1 MSNEIEAR
9 ECQTCRSIGLVLAAM
24 IVGLISYYVE
34 KTYPIWVA
42 VVAFLVLLA
51 VSMWLVNKFC
61 GTADQAEGAP
71 AKAEPA
77 RKVEPTLAEPVLTTP
92 KPVAAE
98 PEAVEPEVVAV
109 VEPVVEVIEATPEVT
124 IEDGDFDKDG
134 VVEGDDEGERPEMLA
149 TAREGKADDLKKIK
163 GVGPKLEKTLNS
175 LGFYHFDQLASWS
188 ADEIAWVDANLEG
201 FKGRVTRDGWV
212 KQAKTLAGGGN
223 TAFSKK
229 VDKGD
234 VY

>member
-1 MSNEIEAR
+1 MNYETEAK

-34 KTYPIWVA
+34 KSYPVWGA

-51 VSMWLVNKFC
+51 VGMWLVNKFC
-61 GTADQAEGAP
+61 GTVDLIEDAP
-71 AKAEPA
+71 AKA
-77 RKVEPTLAEPVLTTP
+77 KVEPTIAEPVLTTP
-92 KPVAAE
+92 KAVVEKPEIIEPVAE
-98 PEAVEPEVVAV
+98 PEIAETVAPTPEPEVEVV
-109 VEPVVEVIEATPEVT
+109 VET
-124 IEDGDFDKDG
+124 DDNDKDG
-134 VVEGDDEGERPEMLA
+134 LDQGEAARPEMLT

-201 FKGRVTRDGWV
+201 FKGRATRDDWV

-229 VDKGD
+229 VAKGD